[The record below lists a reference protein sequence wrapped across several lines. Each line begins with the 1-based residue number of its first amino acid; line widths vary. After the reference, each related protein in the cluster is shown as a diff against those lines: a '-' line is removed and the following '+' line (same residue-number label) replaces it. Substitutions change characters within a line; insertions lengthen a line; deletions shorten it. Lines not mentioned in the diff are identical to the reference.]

1 MRLQPPAPVG
11 GDLAGNSAGDRARDL
26 AGDRADDLLVGLAGR
41 AVLVRGAGAL
51 AAAIARAATGQGAR
65 VVLSPEDEDHAADSG
80 ERAIDAAVTR
90 FSRLDTVI
98 AVVRVTRVPSLH
110 EVSRDEWERL
120 VVAPLR
126 RVFRLARAAI
136 EEFLAEGT
144 AGRIVLIVD
153 APPGGDGRGSNAIVA
168 QALVSLARS
177 IAREYGRREVA
188 CNVLLPTGHAA
199 GGTVAAA
206 STRPDDE
213 HDATSSGDVVA
224 VIRHALFLASPEA
237 SFINGEALVVDDGGL
252 GEPPEPPAGP

>member
-1 MRLQPPAPVG
+1 MTLEPPAPA
-11 GDLAGNSAGDRARDL
+11 L
-26 AGDRADDLLVGLAGR
+26 
-41 AVLVRGAGAL
+41 LVRGAGAL
-51 AAAIARAATGQGAR
+51 AAAIARAATAQGAR

-80 ERAIDAAVTR
+80 DRAIDVAVTR
-90 FSRLDTVI
+90 FSKLDTVI
-98 AVVRVTRVPSLH
+98 AVVHATRLPSLH
-110 EVSRDEWERL
+110 DLSRDQWERL

-126 RVFRLARAAI
+126 RVFRLARSAI

-144 AGRIVLIVD
+144 GGRIVLIVD
-153 APPGGDGRGSNAIVA
+153 VRPGRDERGSNAIVE

-188 CNVLLPTGHAA
+188 CNVLLPSGHAA
-199 GGTVAAA
+199 GGTLAAA

-224 VIRHALFLASPEA
+224 VIRHALFLASPAA

-252 GEPPEPPAGP
+252 AELPEPLAGP